1 MKNEFRMMINKM
13 IKGSFYI
20 LILILKDN
28 KKVMAEEEA
37 KVVAITTE
45 DVEED
50 VEEDDITVELTG
62 DKQVIGRKGEMHPEL
77 FASAVIKQ
85 GITSM
90 TVLNEYLSCRK
101 HRKLRMTAHMRLKI

>member
-28 KKVMAEEEA
+28 KKVMAEEET
-37 KVVAITTE
+37 KVVAITT
-45 DVEED
+45 ED

-85 GITSM
+85 DITSM
-90 TVLNEYLSCRK
+90 TVLNGYLNCRK
-101 HRKLRMTAHMRLKI
+101 RRKLRMTAHMRLKI

>member
-28 KKVMAEEEA
+28 KKVMAEEET
-37 KVVAITTE
+37 KVVAITT
-45 DVEED
+45 ED

-85 GITSM
+85 DITSM
-90 TVLNEYLSCRK
+90 TALNEYLNCRK